1 MSVSSSPVPLL
12 RYVLLKRVAQT
23 MKSVL
28 RDWQSSLAKS
38 PAPRVKLLQTF
49 QPTEA
54 WMDPL
59 EMAEPVVV
67 LLDRAVWVAMVDKV
81 VLLGKAAR
89 EALVA
94 KAVVGKR
101 APRVRL
107 SWGA

>member
-1 MSVSSSPVPLL
+1 
-12 RYVLLKRVAQT
+12 
-23 MKSVL
+23 
-28 RDWQSSLAKS
+28 
-38 PAPRVKLLQTF
+38 
-49 QPTEA
+49 
-54 WMDPL
+54 MDPL

-101 APRVRL
+101 APRVRV

>member
-1 MSVSSSPVPLL
+1 
-12 RYVLLKRVAQT
+12 

-28 RDWQSSLAKS
+28 RDWQSSLTKS
-38 PAPRVKLLQTF
+38 PERRVKLIQTF

-59 EMAEPVVV
+59 EMAEPVV
-67 LLDRAVWVAMVDKV
+67 LLLERATWVAMVDKV

-94 KAVVGKR
+94 RAVVGKPPAR
-101 APRVRL
+101 LKVR
-107 SWGA
+107 WQA